1 MIIKIKPLF
10 CNYYIYEKNVYNEFQ
25 IDIKIYGEYKLYEVI
40 TFDFYLIW
48 DYPIEENGII

>member
-1 MIIKIKPLF
+1 MIIKIKLLF
-10 CNYYIYEKNVYNEFQ
+10 CNYIYEKNVYNEFQ
-25 IDIKIYGEYKLYEVI
+25 IDIKIYSEYKLYEVI